1 MRPPPPPL
9 PPQGAVC
16 PNCGA
21 PRDAGRAYC
30 ANCGAPLQGTAAGA
44 SSTSKTILSI
54 LLALGACAFGSLGA
68 CLGLI
73 GVIGGDISTD
83 WGYIATGLAALVAAV
98 ACAWGIFRLN
108 SKK

>member
-1 MRPPPPPL
+1 MNSPHPPSD
-9 PPQGAVC
+9 AIC

-30 ANCGAPLQGTAAGA
+30 ANCGAPLSGTVSGT
-44 SSTSKTILSI
+44 SSTSKTITSI
-54 LLALGACAFGSLGA
+54 LLAWGACAFGSLGA

-73 GVIGGDISTD
+73 GVMGGNISTD

-98 ACAWGIFRLN
+98 ACGWGIFRLN